1 MFLAFTIIAVLII
14 CTVIVVLWM
23 SKAPRI
29 EESGEEEA
37 QTQASRFADDDLQFQ
52 HRSVDPKPQKARG
65 A

>member
-1 MFLAFTIIAVLII
+1 MLLAFTIIAVLII

-29 EESGEEEA
+29 EEAGEEEVH
-37 QTQASRFADDDLQFQ
+37 TQASRFADDDLQFQ
-52 HRSVDPKPQKARG
+52 HRSVESKPPKARG